1 MIYLISVVLTNR
13 NLKGLFEFFEM
24 KNGKLMFFLRK
35 CHLQT
40 TDKK

>member
-24 KNGKLMFFLRK
+24 KIKVFFEEMSSTNHR
-35 CHLQT
+35 
-40 TDKK
+40 